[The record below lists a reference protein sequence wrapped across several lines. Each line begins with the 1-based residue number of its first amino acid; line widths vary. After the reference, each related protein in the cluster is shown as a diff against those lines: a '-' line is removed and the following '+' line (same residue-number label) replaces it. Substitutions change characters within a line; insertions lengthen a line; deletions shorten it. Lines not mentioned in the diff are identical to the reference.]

1 MPRINP
7 IIIAQQP
14 DLTQLPV
21 RVDRAIGAALVSRFF
36 FPTTARSI
44 ETWPVEW
51 IIVNGKAVTGTEEL
65 FQIAQAKLDTAR
77 PSRVRYQARRTTQ
90 PATAAAA

>member
-1 MPRINP
+1 MPPLNP
-7 IIIAQQP
+7 VTIAQRP

-51 IIVNGKAVTGTEEL
+51 IIVNGKAVTGTENL
-65 FQIAQAKLDTAR
+65 FRIAQAKLDTAQ
-77 PSRVRYQARRTTQ
+77 PSRVRYQARRTAQ
-90 PATAAAA
+90 PATEAA

>member
-1 MPRINP
+1 MPPINP
-7 IIIAQQP
+7 VTIAQQP

-21 RVDRAIGAALVSRFF
+21 RVDRATGAALVSRFF
-36 FPTTARSI
+36 FPATARSI

-65 FQIAQAKLDTAR
+65 FRIAQAKLDTAR
-77 PSRVRYQARRTTQ
+77 PSRVRYQARR
-90 PATAAAA
+90 PAQAGAEAA